1 MEQGR
6 MAKRLEKEGQKTVRT
21 GSKVA
26 CVDDRFPTEILIY
39 YNALPLKDRTYAVR
53 DLGVG
58 ISANGEPGEI
68 VVYLSEL
75 KNPCSAKPPHPERGF
90 AAWRFREIQPPA
102 EAEEQ
107 AEELV
112 EAGAEI

>member
-1 MEQGR
+1 M
-6 MAKRLEKEGQKTVRT
+6 RT
-21 GSKVA
+21 GSKVV

-39 YNALPLKDRTYAVR
+39 YNALPLKDRTYTVR

-68 VVYLSEL
+68 VVYLNEL

-90 AAWRFREIQPPA
+90 AVWRFREIQPPA
-102 EAEEQ
+102 EVEEQ

>member
-1 MEQGR
+1 M
-6 MAKRLEKEGQKTVRT
+6 RT
-21 GSKVA
+21 GSKVI

-53 DLGVG
+53 GMGVG
-58 ISANGEPGEI
+58 ISHTGDPGEI
-68 VVYLSEL
+68 VVYLNEL
-75 KNPCSAKPPHPERGF
+75 KNPLSAKPPHPERGF